1 MKRGIVVPLESPAI
15 HLVDNSVKT
24 SIPHRKGGV
33 KATLFLTGLT
43 HPIWVLCCFSLLLLG
58 LPQANA
64 KPIGFAIP
72 FPDLI
77 FRQTLP
83 PAEQAY
89 LGIPPRTVF
98 SIKEIQADLI
108 IIEFLSTYCVSC
120 QRQTPVFND
129 LYQSI
134 ERDPRLKGK
143 VKMIGIAAGNNPM
156 EVEIFRK
163 AYQVSYPVL
172 MDLKFA
178 AHSAVGSPRTPFTLW
193 VRRDPHGGGVVVSSH
208 VGLMDL
214 KTALDE
220 TKAVLQYNL
229 ALLKPKKGAIYQGDA
244 LKPPLTEEELM
255 AKAKEGMETSGGMV
269 VEIEKIPLKDGDW
282 IYAGKVDIATGRKN
296 LFSKL
301 ASRRAVCDICHDT
314 FFIYTFDS
322 EGKIVEIVPI
332 QLTKIGNR
340 IWTQED
346 IRKLRERTIGKSI
359 LKPFPFD
366 PGVDS
371 VSGATITAALIFD
384 SLDKAKEVYGTL
396 KKKGY
401 IP

>member
-1 MKRGIVVPLESPAI
+1 MKRGIVAHFIRILWCV
-15 HLVDNSVKT
+15 
-24 SIPHRKGGV
+24 
-33 KATLFLTGLT
+33 
-43 HPIWVLCCFSLLLLG
+43 LLLLFG
-58 LPQANA
+58 LPQAEA

-72 FPDLI
+72 FPDLV

-83 PAEQAY
+83 SAEQAY
-89 LGIPPRTVF
+89 LGIPPKMVF
-98 SIKEIQADLI
+98 SFKEIQGDLVLV
-108 IIEFLSTYCVSC
+108 EFLSTYCVSC
-120 QRQTPVFND
+120 QRQAPIFND

-134 ERDPRLKGK
+134 ETDPKLKGR

-156 EVEIFRK
+156 EVEIFRT
-163 AYQVSYPVL
+163 AYQVPYPIL
-172 MDLKFA
+172 TDPRFTAHMA
-178 AHSAVGSPRTPFTLW
+178 AGSPRTPFTLW
-193 VRRDPHGGGVVVSSH
+193 VRKDAQGGGVVVSSH
-208 VGLMDL
+208 VGLMEL
-214 KTALDE
+214 KGALDE

-229 ALLKPKKGAIYQGDA
+229 ALLKPKKGTIYEGEA
-244 LKPPLTEEELM
+244 LKPPLTEKELVT
-255 AKAKEGMETSGGMV
+255 KAREGMETSGGKV
-269 VEIEKIPLKDGDW
+269 VQIEKIPLKDGDW
-282 IYAGKVDIATGRKN
+282 IYAGKVDFATGQMN

-340 IWTQED
+340 HWTGED
-346 IRKLRERTIGKSI
+346 IRKLRERTVGKSI

-384 SLDKAKEVYGTL
+384 SLDKAKEVYETL

>member
-1 MKRGIVVPLESPAI
+1 M
-15 HLVDNSVKT
+15 D
-24 SIPHRKGGV
+24 GV

-43 HPIWVLCCFSLLLLG
+43 HLIWVLCCLSFLLLG
-58 LPQANA
+58 LPQPKA

-72 FPDLI
+72 FPDLV
-77 FRQTLP
+77 FRQTLSS
-83 PAEQAY
+83 AEQTY

-98 SIKEIQADLI
+98 SFKEIQGNLVLV
-108 IIEFLSTYCVSC
+108 EFLSTYCVSC
-120 QRQTPVFND
+120 QRQTPIFND

-134 ERDPRLKGK
+134 ETDPKLKGK

-163 AYQVSYPVL
+163 AYQVPYPVL
-172 MDLKFA
+172 SDPKFS
-178 AHSAVGSPRTPFTLW
+178 AHIAVGSPRTPFTLW
-193 VRRDPHGGGVVVSSH
+193 VRKDAQRGGIVTSTH
-208 VGLMDL
+208 LGLMEL
-214 KTALDE
+214 KSALDE

-229 ALLKPKKGAIYQGDA
+229 ALLKPKRGAIYEGDA
-244 LKPPLTEEELM
+244 LNPPLTEEELV
-255 AKAKEGMETSGGMV
+255 AKAREGMETSGGKV

-282 IYAGKVDIATGRKN
+282 IYAGKVDFPTGQKN

-322 EGKIVEIVPI
+322 EGKVIEITPI

-340 IWTQED
+340 TWTEED